1 MDNLQFRY
9 SYGFVTHFFAWQSP
23 KNVWVGY
30 YQELAHM
37 KTSLITYPELSH
49 NISLNSYM
57 ISKEGHCWKRTT
69 KFKYKINN
77 LNFYCNNTI
86 PCGHYLHRIHWY
98 FKNFTHVIFLC
109 ADKICH
115 KIALLKRP
123 FKNFN
128 FLSFVYK
135 S

>member
-1 MDNLQFRY
+1 MSNSDILMVLSRT
-9 SYGFVTHFFAWQSP
+9 SLLDKALRTSGWDTI
-23 KNVWVGY
+23 KNWPTR
-30 YQELAHM
+30 E
-37 KTSLITYPELSH
+37 TSLITHPELSH

-98 FKNFTHVIFLC
+98 FKNLTNVIFLC
-109 ADKICH
+109 ADKKCH
-115 KIALLKRP
+115 KIALLKRT
-123 FKNFN
+123 FKIFN